1 MQQRQYGCRMNQNH
15 QHHHRC
21 QNTQRITQIVI
32 KLLLSITNRNPVLVA
47 PTIILPLCLP
57 SPAFPSSPWSVLRHR
72 DDKSIPERLGRPP
85 SNSKTSHHA
94 LVAIQPCTG
103 NYYE

>member
-21 QNTQRITQIVI
+21 QENKQENTRRITQIVI
-32 KLLLSITNRNPVLVA
+32 KLLPSITNRIPVLIA

-57 SPAFPSSPWSVLRHR
+57 SPASPSSPWSVPGHR
-72 DDKSIPERLGRPP
+72 DDKSIAERQDVHR
-85 SNSKTSHHA
+85 
-94 LVAIQPCTG
+94 
-103 NYYE
+103 